1 MEHVTRSGE
10 TRCAYRDLTE
20 KLEGSRQLER
30 TRRGWEGN
38 I

>member
-1 MEHVTRSGE
+1 MGE

-20 KLEGSRQLER
+20 KLEGNRQLGR
-30 TRRGWEGN
+30 TRHGWEGN